1 MKKAT
6 ATACVVCL
14 ALSVLTGC
22 NPLHGT
28 AVSPPNEPETSAHPL
43 NAESARLS
51 EDGQKAYEQ
60 GDYDKA
66 IALYT
71 SALEKD
77 EANYAALAGRGVA
90 LAMRGNGTGIQEDIR
105 AGIGD
110 IEKALYYAPDDTATF
125 YNLALAYK
133 IDGRN
138 DEAIRWFQKVIDSD
152 PSNTWSYYGIA
163 TIYGDMGDAEQAVV
177 YLKKALELDSAN
189 VRKAAETQTHFDKIR
204 NNPAFRQLLY
214 EE

>member
-1 MKKAT
+1 MKKAI
-6 ATACVVCL
+6 ASACVVCL

-66 IALYT
+66 ITLYT

-110 IEKALYYAPDDTATF
+110 IERALYYAPDDTATF

-133 IDGRN
+133 IDGRK
-138 DEAIRWFQKVIDSD
+138 EGRSAGFRKLLTAIRPIRGVITVSPLFTATWAMRNR
-152 PSNTWSYYGIA
+152 PSFT
-163 TIYGDMGDAEQAVV
+163 
-177 YLKKALELDSAN
+177 
-189 VRKAAETQTHFDKIR
+189 
-204 NNPAFRQLLY
+204 
-214 EE
+214 

>member
-6 ATACVVCL
+6 ASACVVCL

-110 IEKALYYAPDDTATF
+110 IEKALYYAP
-125 YNLALAYK
+125 
-133 IDGRN
+133 
-138 DEAIRWFQKVIDSD
+138 
-152 PSNTWSYYGIA
+152 
-163 TIYGDMGDAEQAVV
+163 
-177 YLKKALELDSAN
+177 LELDSAN